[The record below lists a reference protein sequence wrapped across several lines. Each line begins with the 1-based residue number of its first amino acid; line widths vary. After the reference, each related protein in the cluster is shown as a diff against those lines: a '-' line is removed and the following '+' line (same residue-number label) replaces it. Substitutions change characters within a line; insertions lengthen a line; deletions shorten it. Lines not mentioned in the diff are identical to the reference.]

1 MKHAQAFHEFL
12 KRQLSVPR
20 AVKAREDSFAKQISR
35 LPSVHFAAEERE
47 LELIRVDRAVG
58 VVRAA
63 HLGEDIAQDSN
74 LSRSKVCLVGEALA
88 LALLVHGTGGD
99 AAHARG

>member
-1 MKHAQAFHEFL
+1 
-12 KRQLSVPR
+12 
-20 AVKAREDSFAKQISR
+20 
-35 LPSVHFAAEERE
+35 
-47 LELIRVDRAVG
+47 
-58 VVRAA
+58 
-63 HLGEDIAQDSN
+63 